1 MKTKNYYS
9 LAFISP
15 DKTGIVAGVSKV
27 LYDNGFNIDDS
38 SSIYISGIFTMILVV
53 SHKNEL
59 TVNDICLLFKETGY
73 TPQVNIIP
81 ETYIEADGESYSIS
95 VYGADKAGIVYKVT
109 KFLAEQ
115 KINIIELQ
123 TKVVGKDSDEIYVMI
138 LEIIVP
144 TDLSDSWEMKL
155 LEVVKE
161 MNIDIKINKID
172 SYEF

>member
-15 DKTGIVAGVSKV
+15 DKTGIVASVSKV
-27 LYDNGFNIDDS
+27 LFENGFNIDDS
-38 SSIYISGIFTMILVV
+38 SSIYISGIFSMILVV

-59 TVNDICLLFKETGY
+59 TVNEISLLFKDTGY
-73 TPQVNIIP
+73 EPQVNIIP
-81 ETYIEADGESYSIS
+81 ETDTAIVGEAYSVS

-109 KFLAEQ
+109 NFLAEQ
-115 KINIIELQ
+115 NINIIELQ

-144 TDLSDSWEMKL
+144 TDLCDSWEQKL
-155 LEVVKE
+155 LSVAKE
-161 MNIDIKINKID
+161 INIDIKINKID

>member
-38 SSIYISGIFTMILVV
+38 SSIYISGIFSMILVV

-59 TVNDICLLFKETGY
+59 TVNEICLLFKETGY
-73 TPQVNIIP
+73 KPQVNIIP
-81 ETYIEADGESYSIS
+81 ETSTETDGESYSIS

-109 KFLAEQ
+109 NFLAEQ

-123 TKVVGKDSDEIYVMI
+123 TKVVGKDSDKIYVMI

-144 TDLSDSWEMKL
+144 TDICDSWEMKL
-155 LEVVKE
+155 LAVVKE

>member
-1 MKTKNYYS
+1 MKRKNYYS

-15 DKTGIVAGVSKV
+15 DKTGIVASVSKV

-38 SSIYISGIFTMILVV
+38 SSIYISGIFSMILVV
-53 SHKNEL
+53 SHTDEL
-59 TVNDICLLFKETGY
+59 TVDEISLLFKDTGY
-73 TPQVNIIP
+73 DAQVNIIP
-81 ETYIEADGESYSIS
+81 ENGTITDGESYSIS

-109 KFLAEQ
+109 NFLAEQ
-115 KINIIELQ
+115 NINIIELQ
-123 TKVVGKDSDEIYVMI
+123 TKVVGKDTDKIYVMI

-144 TDLSDSWEMKL
+144 TNLCDSWEMKL
-155 LEVVKE
+155 LAVVKE